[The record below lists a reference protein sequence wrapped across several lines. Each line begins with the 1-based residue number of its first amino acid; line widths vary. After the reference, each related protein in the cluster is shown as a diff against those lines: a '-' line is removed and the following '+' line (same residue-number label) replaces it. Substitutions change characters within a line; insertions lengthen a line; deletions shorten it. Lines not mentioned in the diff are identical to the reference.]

1 MFELNRERR
10 KNGNSEKLSKGNEK
24 RRWNWGN
31 CKQFVDDVDEIFF
44 MITII
49 SSTESCVRLENII
62 WEKNIF
68 CWNIPSEPLTV
79 AIRFH
84 ISLLFTFFFAS
95 IHFSRFLWSTS
106 MLLQWTHV
114 STELRWTSQSS
125 SFGIGM
131 FCFYTLP
138 TEFTCAYNGIGQ
150 EYFSRQYFFFF
161 CSVGMQ
167 QRHTSVWCEKIK

>member
-84 ISLLFTFFFAS
+84 ISLLFTFFLPRFISLVFFGRRQCYCNERTWVRSYVERRRVLRSESECFVFTLYPRNLLAHTMESGKNISQDSIFFSFA
-95 IHFSRFLWSTS
+95 
-106 MLLQWTHV
+106 LLA
-114 STELRWTSQSS
+114 
-125 SFGIGM
+125 
-131 FCFYTLP
+131 CN
-138 TEFTCAYNGIGQ
+138 NGIPLCG
-150 EYFSRQYFFFF
+150 
-161 CSVGMQ
+161 V
-167 QRHTSVWCEKIK
+167 KK